1 MRLRSSL
8 QTVVLM
14 PVLGLLLIAGL
25 TLYFLVLR
33 TVGDYADASIF
44 SNLASLLV
52 NAVTIADSESTGRIV
67 RDA

>member
-25 TLYFLVLR
+25 ALYFLVLR
-33 TVGDYADASIF
+33 TVGDYADASIR

-52 NAVTIADSESTGRIV
+52 NAVTIAD
-67 RDA
+67 